1 MSQSYTPEFKKKI
14 VRLHI
19 EEGRTYKSITAEYGV
34 SKASISKWC
43 AEFSEE
49 CHTKAQQ
56 NPDAP
61 NDLELM
67 KENLRLR
74 KELEEA
80 KKENPLLKKSS
91 GILRKGN
98 RLEAYRFIDQY
109 HETFGIRWLLRRLK
123 IYPNAYYNYRK
134 HRKADYH
141 AHKAEVQ
148 AQIHEI
154 YHEHNGVD
162 GYRSMTVYLARK
174 GYQYSP
180 ATIHKY
186 MNAELGLRSIVRPQK
201 TDYEQGKPHKVFE
214 NKLQQ
219 NFMSDK
225 INQKWCTDFTYLFLK
240 NHDVR
245 YNCSIID
252 LHDRSVIASITDRH
266 ITSDLAIRTLQKALD
281 SQPAIKGELILHS
294 DQGSQYTSKAFTDF
308 CKSVN
313 VTQSMSKAG
322 YPYDNAPMERYFNTL
337 KNECTNLYEFKTE
350 EELYQ
355 AVEEFSYVHYNHVRP
370 HSSNGYR
377 TPYQARI
384 AG

>member
-1 MSQSYTPEFKKKI
+1 
-14 VRLHI
+14 
-19 EEGRTYKSITAEYGV
+19 
-34 SKASISKWC
+34 
-43 AEFSEE
+43 
-49 CHTKAQQ
+49 
-56 NPDAP
+56 
-61 NDLELM
+61 
-67 KENLRLR
+67 
-74 KELEEA
+74 
-80 KKENPLLKKSS
+80 
-91 GILRKGN
+91 
-98 RLEAYRFIDQY
+98 
-109 HETFGIRWLLRRLK
+109 
-123 IYPNAYYNYRK
+123 
-134 HRKADYH
+134 
-141 AHKAEVQ
+141 
-148 AQIHEI
+148 
-154 YHEHNGVD
+154 
-162 GYRSMTVYLARK
+162 
-174 GYQYSP
+174 
-180 ATIHKY
+180 

-337 KNECTNLYEFKTE
+337 KNECTNLYH
-350 EELYQ
+350 LYKRN
-355 AVEEFSYVHYNHVRP
+355 AVHGFSSHRHLLRLHRLHHNLPPIQVFRVKCLE
-370 HSSNGYR
+370 
-377 TPYQARI
+377 QF
-384 AG
+384 